1 MDMFSEAM
9 AIKSTIEMFSL
20 SQSECAKR
28 LGVSQGYIANK
39 LRLLKLSGDARI
51 AILDG
56 GLSER
61 HARLILKL
69 KSEENRL
76 LAIKKIRDMHLSVVA
91 SEVIVANISE
101 SENEEK
107 EDLESECVSDILS
120 KFEMALEE
128 NIRRLSRNG
137 IYADIKKSFEG
148 TKEYITVVVDI
159 EKQNL

>member
-39 LRLLKLSGDARI
+39 LRLLKLSDDARK

-56 GLSER
+56 GLTER

-76 LAIKKIRDMHLSVVA
+76 LAIKKIRDMHLTVLA
-91 SEVIVANISE
+91 SEAIVSTLSEDENTSHKAQIE
-101 SENEEK
+101 SEKTNTA
-107 EDLESECVSDILS
+107 
-120 KFEMALEE
+120 FEIKKTIEAAV
-128 NIRRLSRNG
+128 RRLRENG
-137 IYADIKKSFEG
+137 IYADLKNSFEG
-148 TKEYITVVVDI
+148 NKEYITVVFDMG
-159 EKQNL
+159 KHSF